1 MEKLNNSSLEA
12 VPSYLTLVDDNIA
25 NDKMADEAAPP
36 YLSSSDDK
44 KAGLDRSPSDSEAP
58 SLKDI
63 QAEQDAVQIVYPT
76 GFRMAAI
83 VIALSLSIFLVGP
96 P

>member
-1 MEKLNNSSLEA
+1 MEKLDNSSRQA
-12 VPSYLTLVDDNIA
+12 IPSYLSLVDA
-25 NDKMADEAAPP
+25 KMADQAAPP

-44 KAGLDRSPSDSEAP
+44 TAGLDRSPSDSETP
-58 SLKDI
+58 SLKEI

-83 VIALSLSIFLVGP
+83 VIALALSIFLVGSP
-96 P
+96 